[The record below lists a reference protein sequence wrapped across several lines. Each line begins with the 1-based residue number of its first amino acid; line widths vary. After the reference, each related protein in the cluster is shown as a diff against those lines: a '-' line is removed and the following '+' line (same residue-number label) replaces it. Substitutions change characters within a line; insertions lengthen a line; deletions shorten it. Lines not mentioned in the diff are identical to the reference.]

1 MDDGNDGSDVS
12 TTRRPM
18 ESTEAATLVDDLEV
32 QNHIYQQL
40 ALAKVSGHGPIVVS
54 TIFIHF
60 YLNKYIYINE
70 HIYIYL
76 YLFLKLYNTLYL
88 IL

>member
-40 ALAKVSGHGPIVVS
+40 ALGKVFGHGPIVVS

-60 YLNKYIYINE
+60 YLN
-70 HIYIYL
+70 IYIY
-76 YLFLKLYNTLYL
+76 K
-88 IL
+88 

>member
-60 YLNKYIYINE
+60 YLNIYINE
-70 HIYIYL
+70 QRYIYM
-76 YLFLKLYNTLYL
+76 YIFIFFLKT
-88 IL
+88 I

>member
-40 ALAKVSGHGPIVVS
+40 ALGKVSGHGPIVVS

-60 YLNKYIYINE
+60 YLNIYINE
-70 HIYIYL
+70 QIYICIYL
-76 YLFLKLYNTLYL
+76 YFF
-88 IL
+88 

>member
-54 TIFIHF
+54 TIFIHVYF
-60 YLNKYIYINE
+60 NIYINIYVYIYIFFKT
-70 HIYIYL
+70 I
-76 YLFLKLYNTLYL
+76 
-88 IL
+88 